1 MSHLINY
8 KIMLCS
14 YNVCNDKF
22 NVSRHGGIS
31 RLQRSQVDCEDC
43 LPKQNINIEQYLPS
57 LQSTWN
63 VVSARKSRW
72 KKRLQI
78 KIEVAYLSLA
88 CDVTRLDI
96 FLVELRSFGINNV
109 CQLIPWELFLQ
120 IYDFINLKIEAN
132 FRCFYL

>member
-8 KIMLCS
+8 KIML
-14 YNVCNDKF
+14 YLFYVCNDKF
-22 NVSRHGGIS
+22 NVSRHVGIS

-43 LPKQNINIEQYLPS
+43 LPKQNINIQQYIPS

-78 KIEVAYLSLA
+78 KNRGSLSISSMWRNKTRYWVRLSEKAFLASMYVNQYLEKFFTNL
-88 CDVTRLDI
+88 RLHKFKD
-96 FLVELRSFGINNV
+96 RS
-109 CQLIPWELFLQ
+109 QL
-120 IYDFINLKIEAN
+120 
-132 FRCFYL
+132 

>member
-1 MSHLINY
+1 MIFSIIKVYNLSHLINCE
-8 KIMLCS
+8 IMLCHLH
-14 YNVCNDKF
+14 VCNDKF
-22 NVSRHGGIS
+22 NVSRHVGIS

-78 KIEVAYLSLA
+78 KNRGSLSISGMWRDKTRYLASLN
-88 CDVTRLDI
+88 
-96 FLVELRSFGINNV
+96 VEAFAVLIYISINT
-109 CQLIPWELFLQ
+109 LKGF
-120 IYDFINLKIEAN
+120 FISTIA
-132 FRCFYL
+132 